1 MLAEDKHIHQWPWFP
16 TQGSQKGDAVT
27 YDANRNFDSI
37 YEAFFAIERSPWWTR
52 MWTVQ
57 EAILPKT
64 GLLTYDTWTMSLQS
78 VIAAGQS
85 YFGHFLKDCC
95 QHAALQL
102 PMIIRS
108 TAEMFCRLA
117 VSFYGDRK
125 GSEFEDNLYE
135 RHTAFGYRECKDP
148 RDKVYGL
155 LGIAGNSFLTPD
167 YTLSKSEVFFQAT
180 YSMLSVSGGT
190 LQSLTGPQYGPA
202 PGKWAT
208 WVRNFDAPSNY
219 IEAGI
224 AWDRLILHN
233 SGIYNACNSHRSNS
247 VLLMARARPESDKA
261 SQVGLETVG
270 RRVGIVAF
278 ASQARASMF
287 ERHDMRNSFRRW
299 MLEALDWDVMHKPA
313 YASASGNT
321 CEDPNIVMSLW
332 RTLLGGTGIKAGIG
346 FEDWDKF
353 VPTAIS
359 LLAEFLAWLREEID
373 QLSYTLNSSLFMS
386 THGRCYF
393 KAENDDHGL
402 CYPGTCIGDEVWVLD
417 GGRVPFILRPAHLDR
432 DGKQALRPLDEEAF
446 RDYGRYEFREDRRS
460 EMAPEGYYQF
470 IGDCYFDGVMNGE
483 AVRNSTFREQTIIL
497 V

>member
-1 MLAEDKHIHQWPWFP
+1 MECSYTNEAMSVLTHPIHEPLPHAREYLRVLTVYPGNASDPIRCNLRTVSFREEPSYEALSYTWGDPIATRSIEVDGSAFQVTSNLEQALRHLRDVENDLTLWVDAICINQSDITEKSHQVALMGRIYRECARVRIWLGCDASQCHLGRSSLSASNAADENSEGVHPLGLLRMLAENKHIHQWPWFQ
-16 TQGSQKGDAVT
+16 TQASQKGDAVT
-27 YDANRNFDSI
+27 YDANHNYDSI

-102 PMIIRS
+102 PMTIRS

-135 RHTAFGYRECKDP
+135 RHTAFSYRECKDP

-155 LGIAGNSFLTPD
+155 LGIAGNSLLTPD
-167 YTLSKSEVFFQAT
+167 YTLSKSKVFFQAT

-247 VLLMARARPESDKA
+247 ALLMARARPESDKA
-261 SQVGLETVG
+261 SQVGLETGMSSG
-270 RRVGIVAF
+270 RIAGLRW
-278 ASQARASMF
+278 RLK
-287 ERHDMRNSFRRW
+287 DTTNS
-299 MLEALDWDVMHKPA
+299 LA
-313 YASASGNT
+313 
-321 CEDPNIVMSLW
+321 
-332 RTLLGGTGIKAGIG
+332 
-346 FEDWDKF
+346 
-353 VPTAIS
+353 TAIS
-359 LLAEFLAWLREEID
+359 
-373 QLSYTLNSSLFMS
+373 M
-386 THGRCYF
+386 
-393 KAENDDHGL
+393 GL
-402 CYPGTCIGDEVWVLD
+402 
-417 GGRVPFILRPAHLDR
+417 
-432 DGKQALRPLDEEAF
+432 
-446 RDYGRYEFREDRRS
+446 
-460 EMAPEGYYQF
+460 
-470 IGDCYFDGVMNGE
+470 
-483 AVRNSTFREQTIIL
+483 
-497 V
+497 